1 MSVLQTLKLTQKPV
15 ISFTAEAQ
23 RRQKL
28 IVKLQEQLRLAES
41 ALGGNK
47 YMRMRWTTIADADGE
62 PQRVQR
68 AVRMRQWF
76 SKDAAGSVLMTV
88 RYGRRLVEFS
98 KGMNAI
104 QVGEMSALPSVI
116 SQLIT
121 ATEAGELDAQL
132 ATIAADNPF
141 AKRIKGTVKL
151 SLKRN

>member
-1 MSVLQTLKLTQKPV
+1 MQKFFVLGWPV
-15 ISFTAEAQ
+15 CF
-23 RRQKL
+23 L
-28 IVKLQEQLRLAES
+28 IR
-41 ALGGNK
+41 
-47 YMRMRWTTIADADGE
+47 I
-62 PQRVQR
+62 
-68 AVRMRQWF
+68 
-76 SKDAAGSVLMTV
+76 
-88 RYGRRLVEFS
+88 VEFS

-132 ATIAADNPF
+132 AAIAADNPF